1 MMGCP
6 RAVAVAVTLALAVTV
21 VVAVGAAGCKKAEPP
36 EVTFSLDR
44 GQSAYHYGAVL
55 TFVGGGHTISDEGHS
70 TMVTVEVKR
79 NGEVRQL
86 DLISDEWSS
95 VETLG
100 VRWQGVEAPGFDPK
114 RATFK
119 MFRP

>member
-1 MMGCP
+1 
-6 RAVAVAVTLALAVTV
+6 
-21 VVAVGAAGCKKAEPP
+21 
-36 EVTFSLDR
+36 
-44 GQSAYHYGAVL
+44 
-55 TFVGGGHTISDEGHS
+55 
-70 TMVTVEVKR
+70 MVTVEVKR

-100 VRWQGVEAPGFDPK
+100 VRWQVVEAPGFDPK